1 MGIIQLKTTKDII
14 FIIDQAEIVG
24 FDTFSLDQI
33 EYVNDFLVYAK
44 HSNPPTIVSISYKS
58 IKEKVAYR
66 KNSKV
71 KTSTEFYIF
80 PNLVEDT

>member
-1 MGIIQLKTTKDII
+1 MKTTKDII
-14 FIIDQAEIVG
+14 FIIHQAEIVG
-24 FDTFSLDQI
+24 FDKFSLDQV

-44 HSNPPTIVSISYKS
+44 NSNPPNIVSINYKS

-66 KNSKV
+66 KDP
-71 KTSTEFYIF
+71 KTKKTTEFYIF